1 MHSIYT
7 FQNKLSFSRGSDI
20 SNFIR
25 SDQKVAPYLV
35 VFQVITPKSD
45 FLLIGAETTTPKGF
59 HKQKILEKLCSSFS
73 KIMNNKKVFVYGLL
87 ESTNDLRS
95 IFVGHIDFKKLMKI

>member
-25 SDQKVAPYLV
+25 SDLKVAPYL

-95 IFVGHIDFKKLMKI
+95 IFVGHIDFKKLKKI